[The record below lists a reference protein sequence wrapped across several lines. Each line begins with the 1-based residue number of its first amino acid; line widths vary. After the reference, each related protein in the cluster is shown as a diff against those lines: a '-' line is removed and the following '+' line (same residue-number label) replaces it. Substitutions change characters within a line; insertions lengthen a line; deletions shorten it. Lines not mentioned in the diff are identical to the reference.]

1 MLPTTTRTRVAIYDV
16 AGRRV
21 RNLLDSELVAG
32 THSQWWDGKDD
43 AGVTVASGL
52 YFCRVLLGEK
62 EFRRTIVIVR

>member
-1 MLPTTTRTRVAIYDV
+1 
-16 AGRRV
+16 
-21 RNLLDSELVAG
+21 LVAG